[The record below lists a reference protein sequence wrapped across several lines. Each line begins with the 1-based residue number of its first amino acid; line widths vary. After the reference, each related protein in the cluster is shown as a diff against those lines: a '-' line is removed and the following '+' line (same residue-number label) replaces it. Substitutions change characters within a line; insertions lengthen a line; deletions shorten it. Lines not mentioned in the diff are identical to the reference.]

1 MDEIYTLRQDISSI
15 QEKYHQTI
23 ILIENNDI
31 CTKNKNT
38 VDELQVKLQFLD
50 KENLSSKEEAKHKQ
64 NTIQSILNENA
75 ELLKSNNTYVNNS
88 MSQNFENG
96 STNKEENQKDSSRQ
110 ISEKPDLKSSR
121 RKDLQDDN

>member
-1 MDEIYTLRQDISSI
+1 M
-15 QEKYHQTI
+15 
-23 ILIENNDI
+23 
-31 CTKNKNT
+31 
-38 VDELQVKLQFLD
+38 
-50 KENLSSKEEAKHKQ
+50 KEEAKHKQ